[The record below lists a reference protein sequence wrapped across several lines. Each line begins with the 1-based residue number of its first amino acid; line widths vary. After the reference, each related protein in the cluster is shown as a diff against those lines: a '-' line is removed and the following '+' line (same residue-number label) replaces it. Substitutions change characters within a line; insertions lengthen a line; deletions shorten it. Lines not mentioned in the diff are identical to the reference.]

1 MPYDKAAIDV
11 LKGLRP
17 PPRRWMTHQ
26 EATEL
31 AKSCGYL
38 IDPPAVGEEGEYER
52 ASLLFDLENR
62 APASIEIWQA
72 KT

>member
-1 MPYDKAAIDV
+1 M
-11 LKGLRP
+11 P

-38 IDPPAVGEEGEYER
+38 IDLPALDEEGRYER
-52 ASLLFDLENR
+52 VSLLFDLENGC
-62 APASIEIWQA
+62 PASIEIWQA